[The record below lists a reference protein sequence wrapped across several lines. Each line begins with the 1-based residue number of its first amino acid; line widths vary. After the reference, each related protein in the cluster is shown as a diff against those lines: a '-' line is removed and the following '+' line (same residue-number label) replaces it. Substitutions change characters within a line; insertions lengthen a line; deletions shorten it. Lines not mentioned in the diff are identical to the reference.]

1 MQPKNHTIELL
12 KKLEEIIF
20 GSSQKEQMA
29 LKEKANAATND
40 DNKVK
45 LGNGSGRVGFV
56 FVSNL
61 NGLRIF

>member
-1 MQPKNHTIELL
+1 MQISLTLSMQPKNHTIELL

-45 LGNGSGRVGFV
+45 LGN
-56 FVSNL
+56 
-61 NGLRIF
+61 